1 MTKGWLKTFIRRKLV
16 RLHDSM
22 IKLMIYEILSYAC
35 CSGLITSFF
44 FHVCPW
50 SMKLFTLHCRCFTLC
65 VDDCGKSRDL
75 ITTRSES
82 DFFRDELYW
91 RWLLEVWQKKICS
104 MSNTLRLLC
113 SVFLATQPLSD
124 GNNKYHSCK
133 FNFFFFSAQFVP
145 QKIFSLANECK
156 FQSRCSYSH
165 ESFKAF

>member
-22 IKLMIYEILSYAC
+22 IKWMIYEILSYAC

-50 SMKLFTLHCRCFTLC
+50 SMKLFTLHCWCFTLC

-91 RWLLEVWQKKICS
+91 RWLLEVWQKKNMFNVEYTATSLFCIFS
-104 MSNTLRLLC
+104 DTTVIRRQQQISFVQIQLLLLLC
-113 SVFLATQPLSD
+113 SVRSTED
-124 GNNKYHSCK
+124 
-133 FNFFFFSAQFVP
+133 FFSCQ
-145 QKIFSLANECK
+145 
-156 FQSRCSYSH
+156 RM
-165 ESFKAF
+165 